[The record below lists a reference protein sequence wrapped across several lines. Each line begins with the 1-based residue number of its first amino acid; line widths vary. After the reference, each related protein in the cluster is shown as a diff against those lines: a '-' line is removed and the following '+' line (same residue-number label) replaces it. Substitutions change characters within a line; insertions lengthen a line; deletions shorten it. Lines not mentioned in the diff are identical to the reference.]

1 MGGGG
6 SPDSAQQARS
16 LSFCTTSRLYFSF
29 LVLPCRSWP
38 ARNWDALRRRS
49 AVRLRGRPSYV
60 VHAAALVHDRIT
72 ADEVVEAVQ
81 VLALPQA
88 PGLLRLSAEQRS
100 RPAPTQ
106 GIKSFRWERG
116 KPKKKTQKQSYS
128 YRWAWGEIVRVVV
141 KVSQ

>member
-6 SPDSAQQARS
+6 SPDSAQQAR
-16 LSFCTTSRLYFSF
+16 
-29 LVLPCRSWP
+29 P

-106 GIKSFRWERG
+106 GSFSLFLLWLRTRQGSNLSDGSEEN
-116 KPKKKTQKQSYS
+116 QKRKHRS
-128 YRWAWGEIVRVVV
+128 RAIAIGGHGE
-141 KVSQ
+141 K